1 MIRLNCFFQANDGEQ
16 YKTALQ
22 AAIALTE
29 HSQKHEGC
37 IAYDVFQSATRPDVF
52 LICETWK
59 DLASLD
65 KHSATPEFKKY
76 SPMMR
81 QCMVMAVN
89 EDLTELLPK
98 IGQDTLL
105 IWGDKDTA
113 TPLSDG
119 KLMEERIPNCGL
131 CILEGC
137 GHFSF
142 LEKPVQFKSIMRSY
156 FQI

>member
-29 HSQKHEGC
+29 LSQKHEGC

-52 LICETWK
+52 MICETWE

-65 KHSATPEFKKY
+65 KHSNTPEFKKY

-81 QCMVMAVN
+81 QC
-89 EDLTELLPK
+89 
-98 IGQDTLL
+98 GQM
-105 IWGDKDTA
+105 KV
-113 TPLSDG
+113 
-119 KLMEERIPNCGL
+119 
-131 CILEGC
+131 
-137 GHFSF
+137 
-142 LEKPVQFKSIMRSY
+142 EKFNNA
-156 FQI
+156 